1 MLGLG
6 IGNYNEVWVP
16 TDIANC
22 LLWLTT
28 ANGDNQMTFSSGTKM
43 NKWGDL
49 SGNDNHASQSTAGK
63 APDFTAATQS
73 VDFDNTG
80 SASVDDY
87 MDLTTQIS
95 LDTSATGWTI
105 AIVCTSSDWDAANQ
119 SFLGDKDGNND
130 FFRHDSSAQ
139 TLSIKNDGQTRT
151 ITLDTPAALVNDQFY
166 HIMATIQT
174 NGDFTM
180 YIDNVAQT
188 DTESFTDTKDFEID
202 QIIGKAGASQTLDGA
217 IKSIMV
223 FKEPLKAED
232 RKGCYEYMT
241 Q

>member
-6 IGNYNEVWVP
+6 TSPISTHTKIWHP
-16 TDIANC
+16 TDVAG
-22 LLWLTT
+22 LELWLVPQSQYFSLSGTAIDAWKAKYGKEAAYSYAQTT
-28 ANGDNQMTFSSGTKM
+28 AAQRPTWDAT
-43 NKWGDL
+43 NKKVVADG
-49 SGNDNHASQSTAGK
+49 SNDNLVEASNAIT
-63 APDFTAATQS
+63 
-73 VDFDNTG
+73 
-80 SASVDDY
+80 
-87 MDLTTQIS
+87 I
-95 LDTSATGWTI
+95 DTSATGWTI

-223 FKEPLKAED
+223 FKEALKAED